1 MSEQNTVQNENDIDQ
16 DDIKNDNQDQ
26 PMVDFNYTPSQQ
38 HIVNMITAHL
48 KGDEDTAAKEVQQA
62 FNIKTADILSNW
74 YNVSTDLKSVLD
86 KMAKG

>member
-1 MSEQNTVQNENDIDQ
+1 MSKQDDTPQGTEQNINK
-16 DDIKNDNQDQ
+16 DDSMQFD
-26 PMVDFNYTPSQQ
+26 YTPSQQ

>member
-1 MSEQNTVQNENDIDQ
+1 MSEQDDTPQGTEQNINK
-16 DDIKNDNQDQ
+16 DDSMQFD
-26 PMVDFNYTPSQQ
+26 YTPSQQ

-74 YNVSTDLKSVLD
+74 YNVSTDLRSVLD

>member
-1 MSEQNTVQNENDIDQ
+1 MSEQDDTPQGTEQNINK
-16 DDIKNDNQDQ
+16 DDSMQFD
-26 PMVDFNYTPSQQ
+26 YTPSQQ

>member
-1 MSEQNTVQNENDIDQ
+1 MSEQDDTPQGTEQNINK
-16 DDIKNDNQDQ
+16 DDSMQFD
-26 PMVDFNYTPSQQ
+26 YTPSQQ

-74 YNVSTDLKSVLD
+74 YNVSTDLRSVLD
-86 KMAKG
+86 KMSKG